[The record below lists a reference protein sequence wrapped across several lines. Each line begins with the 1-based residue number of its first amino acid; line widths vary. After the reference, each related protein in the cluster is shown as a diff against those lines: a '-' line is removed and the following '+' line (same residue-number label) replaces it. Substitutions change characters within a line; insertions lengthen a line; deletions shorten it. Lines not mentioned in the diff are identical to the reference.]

1 MLSQKLQ
8 QKLLQRLSPQQ
19 ILLMKLLQIPSI
31 ALEQRIK
38 QEIEENP
45 ALEDVNDPELSNDQ
59 EENQSDVETDPV
71 DELEK
76 ERDDFDITDYLD
88 DDDIPAYKLNSGNT
102 SADDEH
108 KEVPYASGAS
118 FHEMLIS
125 QLGLRVLN
133 EKQIKIAT
141 YIIGNI
147 DDSGYLNRELSAMVD
162 DLAFTQNI
170 ITDVKEVLSILKVV
184 QEFDPPGVGARDL
197 RECLLLQL
205 KRKDQ
210 SDAVELAEELVTNF
224 FEELT
229 KKHYDKITK
238 KTKVTDDELRD
249 AINEILKLNPKPGNS
264 LDEGLRNNQYIVP
277 DFYIY
282 NRDEEL
288 ELQLNSRN
296 MPELRLSRNYVDML
310 ETYAENK
317 SKSNTQ
323 RDAVMFIKQK
333 IDSAKWFIDA
343 IKQRQHTLFVTMSA
357 IMDYQREYFL
367 TGDDTKLKPMILK
380 DIAELVGLDIS
391 TISRVANSKYAQ
403 TPFGTYLLKSFFSES
418 MQTDTGEE
426 VSTREIKKI
435 LSDCIAAEEKGKPL
449 TDEQLTE
456 ILKEKGYNIA
466 RRTVAKYREQLS
478 IPVARLRKEL

>member
-210 SDAVELAEELVTNF
+210 SDAVELAEELVNNF